1 MNFPSEAIPN
11 RIHIHIT
18 PHAHG
23 YCPIIITF
31 ASCTAASETR
41 AFMSGS
47 FFAGCSLL
55 ALLLQ
60 SSQSDSTAAA
70 AAAAASVDE
79 LLLEDIRFA
88 AEELRPLIRTR
99 SGDAVRAFFPNM
111 RATVDEAES
120 AESAGEEGGGGR
132 QELGGLLEVVMT
144 QDERDRSKKSN
155 GGGDKG
161 K

>member
-1 MNFPSEAIPN
+1 MQKVSISS
-11 RIHIHIT
+11 R
-18 PHAHG
+18 AHG
-23 YCPIIITF
+23 YCPIILAF
-31 ASCTAASETR
+31 GETR

-47 FFAGCSLL
+47 FSSGCPLL

-60 SSQSDSTAAA
+60 SSPDSTAAA
-70 AAAAASVDE
+70 SVDQ

-99 SGDAVRAFFPNM
+99 SGDAVRAFFPNR
-111 RATVDEAES
+111 RAAAAIDEESETAAAEG
-120 AESAGEEGGGGR
+120 EGGEER

-144 QDERDRSKKSN
+144 QDEKDRGKRSN
-155 GGGDKG
+155 GGDTG

>member
-1 MNFPSEAIPN
+1 MQTASISS
-11 RIHIHIT
+11 R
-18 PHAHG
+18 AHG
-23 YCPIIITF
+23 YCPIILAF
-31 ASCTAASETR
+31 GETR

-47 FFAGCSLL
+47 FSSGCPLL

-60 SSQSDSTAAA
+60 SSPDSTAAA
-70 AAAAASVDE
+70 SVDQ

-99 SGDAVRAFFPNM
+99 SGDAVRAFFPNR
-111 RATVDEAES
+111 RAAAIDEEAE
-120 AESAGEEGGGGR
+120 AAVAQGEGGEER

-144 QDERDRSKKSN
+144 QDEKDRGKRSN
-155 GGGDKG
+155 GGDTG